1 MFGFRGWSGNVGV
14 CLVC

>member
-1 MFGFRGWSGNVGV
+1 MPGFRGWSGNVGV

>member
-1 MFGFRGWSGNVGV
+1 MSGFGDWSGNVGV

>member
-14 CLVC
+14 CLVS

>member
-14 CLVC
+14 CLVY